1 MEYVPGKNLHQYIDE
16 QVRLD
21 PEETRQLMIQA
32 ARALAMAHQEGII
45 HRDIKPSNFIL
56 TEKDGKPFVK
66 LTDFGLARS
75 MDDVDYKVTRSGTT
89 VGTVDYIAPEQAR
102 NSRAAD
108 IRSDI
113 YALGCTLYH
122 MLAAQAPFPQGDMT
136 ERLLKHV
143 EATADDVRRF
153 NPKVPPGMVVV
164 LNRMMAKRPEDRYQ
178 TPDEL
183 LKDLEDL
190 PSGPVLSPRELLEA
204 LALDSGTKPRPHP
217 SRETK
222 ASPSDSMNLF
232 GQPLLPGELPKLR
245 YRHAKIRAKKERDL
259 EGSGDRSW
267 MPVAIQGWRAW
278 TAIGAG
284 LLVVLGIALAVTLD
298 LDKDALV
305 Q

>member
-1 MEYVPGKNLHQYIDE
+1 MHTGDLATMDGEGYVNIVGRTKDMIVRGGENIYPREIEEFLYAHPLIQEVQIIGVPDEKYGEEVMAWVILKPG
-16 QVRLD
+16 R
-21 PEETRQLMIQA
+21 
-32 ARALAMAHQEGII
+32 
-45 HRDIKPSNFIL
+45 
-56 TEKDGKPFVK
+56 
-66 LTDFGLARS
+66 
-75 MDDVDYKVTRSGTT
+75 
-89 VGTVDYIAPEQAR
+89 
-102 NSRAAD
+102 
-108 IRSDI
+108 
-113 YALGCTLYH
+113 
-122 MLAAQAPFPQGDMT
+122 
-136 ERLLKHV
+136 

-164 LNRMMAKRPEDRYQ
+164 LNRMMAKRPDDRYQ

-204 LALDSGTKPRPHP
+204 LALDSGTKPRPHA

-267 MPVAIQGWRAW
+267 MPVMRRPQLTLRLTSHSTAEQRIRYKHENRRGCRGHRAHNKTQSSRP
-278 TAIGAG
+278 TAGNSWPG
-284 LLVVLGIALAVTLD
+284 LRH
-298 LDKDALV
+298 
-305 Q
+305 